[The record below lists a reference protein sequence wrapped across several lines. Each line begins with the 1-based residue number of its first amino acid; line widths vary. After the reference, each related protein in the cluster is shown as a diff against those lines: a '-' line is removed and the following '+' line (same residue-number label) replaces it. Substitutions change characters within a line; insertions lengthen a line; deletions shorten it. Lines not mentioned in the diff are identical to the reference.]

1 MFSVLKK
8 FNKPLCDAK
17 ISIFKI
23 LPGLNTIQPS

>member
-1 MFSVLKK
+1 MFSVLK